1 MVPIGRAQ
9 SLFGQWT
16 AEYDQSIQPNSDVV
30 CRARA
35 KSFRWRMPRGRFIG
49 WDFKPLPVGFVP
61 PERMGL
67 RELAE
72 RVNEQIQ
79 GIKTEPAG

>member
-1 MVPIGRAQ
+1 
-9 SLFGQWT
+9 
-16 AEYDQSIQPNSDVV
+16 
-30 CRARA
+30 
-35 KSFRWRMPRGRFIG
+35 MPRGRFIG

>member
-1 MVPIGRAQ
+1 
-9 SLFGQWT
+9 
-16 AEYDQSIQPNSDVV
+16 
-30 CRARA
+30 
-35 KSFRWRMPRGRFIG
+35 MPRGRFIG

-72 RVNEQIQ
+72 MIRRQYL
-79 GIKTEPAG
+79 G